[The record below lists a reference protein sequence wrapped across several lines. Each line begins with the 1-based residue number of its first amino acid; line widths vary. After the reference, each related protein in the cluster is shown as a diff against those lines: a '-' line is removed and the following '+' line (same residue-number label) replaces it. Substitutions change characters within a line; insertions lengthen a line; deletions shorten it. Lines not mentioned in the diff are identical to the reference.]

1 MKVKV
6 FVDGNF
12 EVHSQEEVAREANE
26 YVEDASVE
34 MLEGFVK
41 NIDSLQNVNP
51 LFTALRYGDVD
62 AFLKLSRKFSEFL
75 DSHKAVYIDEN
86 YYTSYVE
93 V

>member
-1 MKVKV
+1 M
-6 FVDGNF
+6 
-12 EVHSQEEVAREANE
+12 
-26 YVEDASVE
+26 
-34 MLEGFVK
+34 
-41 NIDSLQNVNP
+41 
-51 LFTALRYGDVD
+51 FTALRYGDVD